1 MIKDKITQFKTMF
14 FNKCKNNHIFALI
27 CSFWLVL
34 IIYFIVKLLG
44 GNYFNVICENQ
55 KFIDFCNWL
64 DNSWMKFVVSTIM
77 YEISS
82 YPVYLAITKQ
92 RFGKDWWVMLIL
104 LPASIIK
111 YFYGAWGLIFDLM
124 FAVFIPLIKSKG
136 NLLIRI
142 IFSQIIIILFQ
153 FISLI
158 TKDIGNY
165 MPNESVLV
173 SIILTIDYYVMI
185 ILYYLYSNNRKE
197 IQ

>member
-1 MIKDKITQFKTMF
+1 MRDKITQFKTMF

-64 DNSWMKFVVSTIM
+64 DNSWMKFVVSTIV
-77 YEISS
+77 YCFGNYTI
-82 YPVYLAITKQ
+82 YLAITKQ
-92 RFGKDWWVMLIL
+92 RYFKDYWVILIL
-104 LPASIIK
+104 LPASIVK
-111 YFYGAWGLIFDLM
+111 YYFGAIGMIFDLLSLII
-124 FAVFIPLIKSKG
+124 IPLIKSKG
-136 NLLIRI
+136 KLWLRI
-142 IFSQIIIILFQ
+142 IVGIILICLFQ
-153 FISLI
+153 QLSLI

-165 MPNESVLV
+165 MPSESVLV
-173 SIILTIDYYVMI
+173 SSILTIDYYVMI

>member
-1 MIKDKITQFKTMF
+1 MRDKITQFKTMF

-27 CSFWLVL
+27 CSFWLIL

-64 DNSWMKFVVSTIM
+64 DNSWMKFVISTIV
-77 YEISS
+77 YCFGNYTI
-82 YPVYLAITKQ
+82 YLAITKQ
-92 RFGKDWWVMLIL
+92 RYFKDYWVILIL
-104 LPASIIK
+104 LPASIVK
-111 YFYGAWGLIFDLM
+111 YYFGAIGMIFDLLSLII
-124 FAVFIPLIKSKG
+124 IPLIKSKG
-136 NLLIRI
+136 KLWLRI
-142 IFSQIIIILFQ
+142 IVAQILIILFQ

-158 TKDIGNY
+158 TKNISGY
-165 MPNESVLV
+165 MPNESMLV
-173 SIILTIDYYVMI
+173 SSILTIDYYVMI

>member
-1 MIKDKITQFKTMF
+1 MIKDKIKHYKTKF

-27 CSFWLVL
+27 CSFWLIL

-44 GNYFNVICENQ
+44 GNYFNAICENQ

-64 DNSWMKFVVSTIM
+64 DNSWMKFVVSTIV
-77 YEISS
+77 YCFGNYTI
-82 YPVYLAITKQ
+82 YLAITKQ
-92 RFGKDWWVMLIL
+92 RYFKDYWVILIL
-104 LPASIIK
+104 LPASIVK
-111 YFYGAWGLIFDLM
+111 YYFGAIGMIFDLLSLII
-124 FAVFIPLIKSKG
+124 IPLIKSKG
-136 NLLIRI
+136 KLWLRI
-142 IFSQIIIILFQ
+142 IVGIVLIFAFQ
-153 FISLI
+153 YISLI

-173 SIILTIDYYVMI
+173 SSILTIDYYVMI

>member
-1 MIKDKITQFKTMF
+1 MKDKITQFKTMF
-14 FNKCKNNHIFALI
+14 FNKCKDNHIFALI

-64 DNSWMKFVVSTIM
+64 DNSWMKFVVSTIV
-77 YEISS
+77 YCFGNYTI
-82 YPVYLAITKQ
+82 YLAITKQ
-92 RFGKDWWVMLIL
+92 RYFKDYWVILIL
-104 LPASIIK
+104 LPASIVK
-111 YFYGAWGLIFDLM
+111 CYFGAIGMIFDLLSLII
-124 FAVFIPLIKSKG
+124 IPLIKSKG
-136 NLLIRI
+136 KLWLRI
-142 IFSQIIIILFQ
+142 IVAQILIILFQ

-158 TKDIGNY
+158 TKNISGY
-165 MPNESVLV
+165 MPNESMLV
-173 SIILTIDYYVMI
+173 SSILTIDYYVMI